1 MLLGYRSFR
10 GGVHRFVQSCAQ
22 IFDFA
27 GGSFQILAH
36 GLTVPAVGIEGLNVE
51 AINSKVSRYWS
62 VSVIEETTSTQSD
75 LVQQFESGKV
85 LVAEYQS
92 AGRGRLDRKFIVP
105 PRKGL
110 TFSFCI
116 EATNDFGWIPLL
128 TGLAVAQGINSYL
141 NSDLVKI
148 KWPNDLLIDEKKL
161 GGILSE
167 KSETGVVVG
176 VGINI
181 FQTQTE
187 VPISDATSLTNVVRN
202 MEIDRSELLSRILDR
217 IGEVLADLGKFKN
230 EYREFCSTIGKSV
243 MVTLPTGQVIEDLA
257 IGISTD
263 GALILKSR
271 EITVGDTV
279 HLRNIDK

>member
-1 MLLGYRSFR
+1 M
-10 GGVHRFVQSCAQ
+10 
-22 IFDFA
+22 
-27 GGSFQILAH
+27 
-36 GLTVPAVGIEGLNVE
+36 GIEGLNVE

-75 LVQQFESGKV
+75 LVQQFKPGKV

-105 PRKGL
+105 PRKGI
-110 TFSFCI
+110 TFSFCV

-128 TGLAVAQGINSYL
+128 TGLAVAQGINDYL
-141 NSDLVKI
+141 DSDLVKI
-148 KWPNDLLIDEKKL
+148 KWPNDLLIGEKKL

-167 KSETGVVVG
+167 KVATGAVVG
-176 VGINI
+176 VGVNI

-187 VPISDATSLTNVVRN
+187 LPISDATSLTNVVRN

-230 EYREFCSTIGKSV
+230 EYREVCSTIGKFV
-243 MVTLPTGQVIEDLA
+243 RVTLPTGEVIEDLA

-263 GALILKSR
+263 GGLLLKSR

>member
-1 MLLGYRSFR
+1 M
-10 GGVHRFVQSCAQ
+10 
-22 IFDFA
+22 
-27 GGSFQILAH
+27 
-36 GLTVPAVGIEGLNVE
+36 
-51 AINSKVSRYWS
+51 
-62 VSVIEETTSTQSD
+62 IEETTSTQSD
-75 LVQQFESGKV
+75 LVQQFKPGKV

-105 PRKGL
+105 PRKGI
-110 TFSFCI
+110 TFSFCV

-128 TGLAVAQGINSYL
+128 TGLAVAQGINDYL
-141 NSDLVKI
+141 DSDLVKI
-148 KWPNDLLIDEKKL
+148 KWPNDLLIYEKKL

-167 KSETGVVVG
+167 KVATGAVVG
-176 VGINI
+176 VGVNI

-187 VPISDATSLTNVVRN
+187 LPIFDATSLINVVTN
-202 MEIDRSELLSRILDR
+202 KVIDRSELLSRILDR

-230 EYREFCSTIGKSV
+230 EYREVCSTIGKFV
-243 MVTLPTGQVIEDLA
+243 RVTLPTGEVIEDLA

-263 GALILKSR
+263 GGLLLKSR

>member
-1 MLLGYRSFR
+1 
-10 GGVHRFVQSCAQ
+10 
-22 IFDFA
+22 
-27 GGSFQILAH
+27 
-36 GLTVPAVGIEGLNVE
+36 VGIEGLNVE

-128 TGLAVAQGINSYL
+128 TGLAVAQGINNYL

-187 VPISDATSLTNVVRN
+187 LPISDATSLTNVVRN

>member
-1 MLLGYRSFR
+1 M
-10 GGVHRFVQSCAQ
+10 
-22 IFDFA
+22 
-27 GGSFQILAH
+27 
-36 GLTVPAVGIEGLNVE
+36 GIEGLNVE

-75 LVQQFESGKV
+75 LVQQFKSGKV

-187 VPISDATSLTNVVRN
+187 LPISDATSLTNVVRN

>member
-1 MLLGYRSFR
+1 MLFR
-10 GGVHRFVQSCAQ
+10 
-22 IFDFA
+22 
-27 GGSFQILAH
+27 
-36 GLTVPAVGIEGLNVE
+36 
-51 AINSKVSRYWS
+51 
-62 VSVIEETTSTQSD
+62 SVIEETTSTQSD

-128 TGLAVAQGINSYL
+128 TGLAVAQGINNYL

-187 VPISDATSLTNVVRN
+187 LPISDATSLTNVVRN
-202 MEIDRSELLSRILDR
+202 MEIDRSE
-217 IGEVLADLGKFKN
+217 
-230 EYREFCSTIGKSV
+230 
-243 MVTLPTGQVIEDLA
+243 
-257 IGISTD
+257 
-263 GALILKSR
+263 
-271 EITVGDTV
+271 
-279 HLRNIDK
+279 

>member
-1 MLLGYRSFR
+1 M
-10 GGVHRFVQSCAQ
+10 
-22 IFDFA
+22 
-27 GGSFQILAH
+27 
-36 GLTVPAVGIEGLNVE
+36 
-51 AINSKVSRYWS
+51 
-62 VSVIEETTSTQSD
+62 IEETTSTQSD
-75 LVQQFESGKV
+75 LVQQFKSGKV

-110 TFSFCI
+110 TFSFCV

-187 VPISDATSLTNVVRN
+187 LPISDATSLTNVVRN

>member
-1 MLLGYRSFR
+1 M
-10 GGVHRFVQSCAQ
+10 
-22 IFDFA
+22 
-27 GGSFQILAH
+27 
-36 GLTVPAVGIEGLNVE
+36 
-51 AINSKVSRYWS
+51 
-62 VSVIEETTSTQSD
+62 IEETTSTQSD

-187 VPISDATSLTNVVRN
+187 LPISDATSLTNVVRN

>member
-1 MLLGYRSFR
+1 M
-10 GGVHRFVQSCAQ
+10 
-22 IFDFA
+22 
-27 GGSFQILAH
+27 
-36 GLTVPAVGIEGLNVE
+36 
-51 AINSKVSRYWS
+51 
-62 VSVIEETTSTQSD
+62 IEETTSTQSD

-110 TFSFCI
+110 TFSFCV

-187 VPISDATSLTNVVRN
+187 LPISDATSLTNVVRN

>member
-1 MLLGYRSFR
+1 M
-10 GGVHRFVQSCAQ
+10 
-22 IFDFA
+22 
-27 GGSFQILAH
+27 
-36 GLTVPAVGIEGLNVE
+36 GIEGLNVE

-75 LVQQFESGKV
+75 LVQQFKSGKV

-110 TFSFCI
+110 TFSFCV

-187 VPISDATSLTNVVRN
+187 LPISDATSLTNVVRN

>member
-1 MLLGYRSFR
+1 MLFRS
-10 GGVHRFVQSCAQ
+10 
-22 IFDFA
+22 
-27 GGSFQILAH
+27 
-36 GLTVPAVGIEGLNVE
+36 
-51 AINSKVSRYWS
+51 
-62 VSVIEETTSTQSD
+62 
-75 LVQQFESGKV
+75 
-85 LVAEYQS
+85 
-92 AGRGRLDRKFIVP
+92 
-105 PRKGL
+105 
-110 TFSFCI
+110 
-116 EATNDFGWIPLL
+116 
-128 TGLAVAQGINSYL
+128 
-141 NSDLVKI
+141 
-148 KWPNDLLIDEKKL
+148 L

-167 KSETGVVVG
+167 KSETGVIVG

-187 VPISDATSLTNVVRN
+187 LPISDATSLTNVVRN

>member
-1 MLLGYRSFR
+1 
-10 GGVHRFVQSCAQ
+10 
-22 IFDFA
+22 
-27 GGSFQILAH
+27 
-36 GLTVPAVGIEGLNVE
+36 VGIEGLNVE

-128 TGLAVAQGINSYL
+128 TGLAVAQGINNYL

-187 VPISDATSLTNVVRN
+187 LPISDATSLTNVVRN

-257 IGISTD
+257 IGISTE
-263 GALILKSR
+263 GALLLKSH